1 MKSIGIFRSNAFDLS
16 WPKEPTDPNTPPL
29 GRDLAEHLKTRLT
42 AIGLK
47 ASDPIEGSDYWVLD
61 LEMDGGR
68 TSLIIHWAP
77 IGNPPIDYWVVQP
90 QQKRSLLGN
99 PFGKASASLQFEAS
113 CAALRRVLEEDGSI
127 QNLEWLD
134 EAEFKQR
141 Y

>member
-1 MKSIGIFRSNAFDLS
+1 MKSTGIFRSNLFHLS
-16 WPKEPTDPNTPPL
+16 WPKEPTDPNSPPL

-42 AIGLK
+42 AIGIK

-68 TSLIIHWAP
+68 SSLIVHWAP
-77 IGNPPIDYWVVQP
+77 IGDPPIDYWVIQP
-90 QQKRSLLGN
+90 RQRHGLLGSL
-99 PFGKASASLQFEAS
+99 FGKASASSHLERS
-113 CAALRRVLEEDGSI
+113 CAALRRVLEEDDSV